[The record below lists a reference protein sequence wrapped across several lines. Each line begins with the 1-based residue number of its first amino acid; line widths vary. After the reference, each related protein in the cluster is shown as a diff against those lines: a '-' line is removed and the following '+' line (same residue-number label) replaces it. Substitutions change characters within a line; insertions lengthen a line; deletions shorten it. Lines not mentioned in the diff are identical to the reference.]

1 MGLAAGLMGM
11 MGTVQGPGGFDPP
24 KLVPMSALLAI
35 GSLTI
40 AGVVAG
46 LYPARKAAM
55 LQPVEALR
63 QEGILELDANMFQDL
78 FQEAYGAMRH
88 NRRRTALT
96 MLGMAWGIATVVM
109 LLAYGDGFGQA
120 CANIFAN
127 FGTKLV
133 IVVPGRTSMQAGGKK
148 AGMLVRFTQD
158 DVETLTSNLPQITQI
173 TPEVSKQASIQFD
186 TRVFTWAVTGNY
198 PNVFDVRAL
207 KLDQGRFYNPEDEI
221 QRARVAVIGS
231 EAKEKLFSGRNALGE
246 HIRVD
251 GLSFEV
257 IGVLSAKMQEGN
269 DDINRV
275 VYVPFSTMSDL
286 KNTHYLD
293 TIWFTYQTPEYESLE
308 QSVRTILAA
317 EHKFSQTDRQA
328 VDVFNLMMQ
337 VHQFEIITMGLKIL
351 MGFIGTL
358 TLGIGGVGLMNI
370 MLVSVTQRT
379 REIGVQKALGAPRR
393 YILMQFL
400 AEALTITFIGGV
412 LGVILAYAVALSV
425 GRLTLYSAFAKNGE
439 AGDIRLIIS
448 PGTLIAS
455 TLILGAVGLISGMIP
470 AFRASRLNP
479 IEALRHE

>member
-1 MGLAAGLMGM
+1 M
-11 MGTVQGPGGFDPP
+11 FRE
-24 KLVPMSALLAI
+24 LL
-35 GSLTI
+35 
-40 AGVVAG
+40 
-46 LYPARKAAM
+46 R
-55 LQPVEALR
+55 
-63 QEGILELDANMFQDL
+63 
-78 FQEAYGAMRH
+78 EAYAAMRH

-109 LLAYGDGFGQA
+109 LLAYGEGFGRA

-133 IVVPGRTSMQAGGKK
+133 IVVPGRTSMQAGGQK
-148 AGMLVRFTQD
+148 AGIPVRFTQE
-158 DVETLTSNLPQITQI
+158 DVETLTTNLPQITHV
-173 TPEVSKQASIQFD
+173 TPEVGKQASVQYD
-186 TRVFTWAVTGNY
+186 TRVFTFAVTGND
-198 PNVFDVRAL
+198 PNVFSVRSL
-207 KLDQGRFYNPEDEI
+207 KLEQGRFYNLQDQL
-221 QRARVAVIGS
+221 QRGRVAVIGS
-231 EAKEKLFSGRNALGE
+231 EAKDKLFSGRNALGE

-257 IGVLSAKMQEGN
+257 IGVLTAKMQEGN

-286 KNTHYLD
+286 KDTHYLD
-293 TIWFTYQTPEYESLE
+293 SIWFTYQTPEYQSLE
-308 QSVRTILAA
+308 NSVRTIMAIP
-317 EHKFSQTDRQA
+317 HKFNQADRQA
-328 VDVFNLMMQ
+328 IRVFNLMTQ
-337 VHQFEIITMGLKIL
+337 LHQFEIITLGLKIL

-379 REIGVQKALGAPRR
+379 REIGVQKALGAQRR
-393 YILMQFL
+393 DILLQFL

-412 LGVILAYAVALSV
+412 LGVILAYVVALSV

-439 AGDIRLIIS
+439 AGDIRLIIA

-455 TLILGAVGLISGMIP
+455 TLILTVVGLVSGMVP
-470 AFRASRLNP
+470 AFRASRLDP

>member
-1 MGLAAGLMGM
+1 M
-11 MGTVQGPGGFDPP
+11 FHD
-24 KLVPMSALLAI
+24 LL
-35 GSLTI
+35 
-40 AGVVAG
+40 
-46 LYPARKAAM
+46 
-55 LQPVEALR
+55 
-63 QEGILELDANMFQDL
+63 
-78 FQEAYGAMRH
+78 QEAYAAMRH

-133 IVVPGRTSMQAGGKK
+133 IVVPGTTSMQAGGQK
-148 AGMLVRFTQD
+148 AGVPIRFTQD
-158 DVETLTSNLPQITQI
+158 DVEALTTNLPQITHI
-173 TPEVSKQASIQFD
+173 TAEVSKQATVQYD
-186 TRVFTWAVTGNY
+186 TRAFTWAVTGND
-198 PNVFDVRAL
+198 PNVLDIRSL
-207 KLDQGRFYNPEDEI
+207 KVEQGRFYNLEDQI

-246 HIRVD
+246 HIRLD

-257 IGVLSAKMQEGN
+257 VGVLTAKMQEGN
-269 DDINRV
+269 DDINRTI
-275 VYVPFSTMSDL
+275 YIPFTSMGDL
-286 KNTHYLD
+286 KDTHFLD
-293 TIWFTYQTPEYESLE
+293 TIWFNYQTPQYEQLE
-308 QSVRTILAA
+308 QAVRGILAA
-317 EHKFSQTDRQA
+317 PHKFNQSDRQA
-328 VDVFNLMMQ
+328 IRVFNIMMQ
-337 VHQFEIITMGLKIL
+337 VHQFEIITLGLKIL

-379 REIGVQKALGAPRR
+379 REIGVQKALGAQRR

-400 AEALTITFIGGV
+400 AEALTITFIGGI

-439 AGDIRLIIS
+439 AGDIRLIIA

-455 TLILGAVGLISGMIP
+455 TLILGIVGLVSGMIP
-470 AFRASRLNP
+470 ALRASRLDP

>member
-1 MGLAAGLMGM
+1 M
-11 MGTVQGPGGFDPP
+11 FRD
-24 KLVPMSALLAI
+24 LL
-35 GSLTI
+35 
-40 AGVVAG
+40 
-46 LYPARKAAM
+46 
-55 LQPVEALR
+55 
-63 QEGILELDANMFQDL
+63 
-78 FQEAYGAMRH
+78 QEAYGAMRH

-96 MLGMAWGIATVVM
+96 MLGMGWGIATVVM

-120 CANIFAN
+120 CTNIFAN

-133 IVVPGRTSMQAGGKK
+133 IVVPGRTSMQAGGQK
-148 AGMLVRFTQD
+148 AGILVRFTQD
-158 DVETLTSNLPQITQI
+158 DVETLTTNLPQITHI
-173 TPEVSKQASIQFD
+173 TPSVDKQASVQYD
-186 TRVFTWAVTGNY
+186 TRVFTWTVTGNN
-198 PNVFDVRAL
+198 PTVFDIRSL
-207 KLDQGRFYNPEDEI
+207 KLEQGRFYNSEDEI

-246 HIRVD
+246 YIRLD

-275 VYVPFSTMSDL
+275 VYVPFNTMSDL
-286 KNTHYLD
+286 KSTHYLD

-308 QSVRTILAA
+308 QTVRTIMATQ
-317 EHKFSQTDRQA
+317 HKFSQTDRQA
-328 VDVFNLMMQ
+328 VEVFNLMTQ
-337 VHQFEIITMGLKIL
+337 VHQFEIITVGLKIL

-393 YILMQFL
+393 YILLQFL
-400 AEALTITFIGGV
+400 AEAMTITFIGGV
-412 LGVILAYAVALSV
+412 FGVVLAYAVALSV

-439 AGDIRLIIS
+439 AGDIRLIIA

-455 TLILGAVGLISGMIP
+455 TLILGAVGLVSGMVP
-470 AFRASRLNP
+470 ALRASRLNP

>member
-1 MGLAAGLMGM
+1 M
-11 MGTVQGPGGFDPP
+11 MHD
-24 KLVPMSALLAI
+24 LLH
-35 GSLTI
+35 
-40 AGVVAG
+40 
-46 LYPARKAAM
+46 
-55 LQPVEALR
+55 
-63 QEGILELDANMFQDL
+63 
-78 FQEAYGAMRH
+78 EAYTAMRH

-127 FGTKLV
+127 FGTKMC
-133 IVVPGRTSMQAGGKK
+133 IVVPGKTSMQAGGQKS
-148 AGMLVRFTQD
+148 GMQIRFTQD
-158 DVETLTSNLPQITQI
+158 DVDALSANLPQITHI
-173 TPEVSKQASIQFD
+173 TPEVGKQANVQYENRI
-186 TRVFTWAVTGNY
+186 FTWPVSGNN
-198 PNVFDVRAL
+198 PNVISIRTL
-207 KLDQGRFYNPEDEI
+207 KLDQGRFYNMEDEI
-221 QRARVAVIGS
+221 QRSRVAVIGS
-231 EAKEKLFSGRNALGE
+231 EAKDKLFSGRNALGE
-246 HIRVD
+246 HIRLD

-275 VYVPFSTMSDL
+275 VYVPFTTMSDL
-286 KNTHYLD
+286 KDTHYLD
-293 TIWFTYQTPEYESLE
+293 TIWFNYQTPEYERIE
-308 QSVRTILAA
+308 PAVRTIMAGQ
-317 EHKFSQTDRQA
+317 HKFNQSDRQA
-328 VDVFNLMMQ
+328 VRVFNIMMQ
-337 VHQFEIITMGLKIL
+337 VHQFEIITLGLKVL

-379 REIGVQKALGAPRR
+379 REIGVQKALGAQRR

-412 LGVILAYAVALSV
+412 LGVILAYTVALSV

-439 AGDIRLIIS
+439 AGDIRLIIA

-455 TLILGAVGLISGMIP
+455 TLILAAVGLISGMIP
-470 AFRASRLNP
+470 AFRASRLDP